1 MEKIEYLDVDVKT
14 GNFFALI
21 AILISGFSIVKWKE
35 YEQKVLLQITNS
47 SSVPVVEKIKSSPE
61 IISTIS
67 LLEKMAIKEKE
78 KIRVMVEHDN
88 SPLTTTYPI
97 ILDATTSYDPDVGDE
112 IQYTWQQISGPTIV
126 LRPNPFV
133 GKVSFEGEAG
143 EYTFELT
150 VSDNYG
156 AKAKAIRTVVIEPE
170 PNASPVI
177 DMKIRQGSELN

>member
-1 MEKIEYLDVDVKT
+1 MIRNKK

-21 AILISGFSIVKWKE
+21 AILIAGFSIIKWKE
-35 YEQKVLLQITNS
+35 YERKVLLELKNS
-47 SSVPVVEKIKSSPE
+47 SSASVVEEIKPSPE
-61 IISTIS
+61 IITKVS
-67 LLEKMAIKEKE
+67 LLEKMAIKERE

-88 SPLTTTYPI
+88 SPLTTTYPM

-112 IQYTWQQISGPTIV
+112 IQYVWKQISGPSV
-126 LRPNPFV
+126 DLRPNPFA

-156 AKAKAIRTVVIEPE
+156 SKATALRTVVIEPE
-170 PNASPVI
+170 PNAPPVI
-177 DMKIRQGSELN
+177 EVKVRQGSELN

>member
-1 MEKIEYLDVDVKT
+1 MSANKT

-21 AILISGFSIVKWKE
+21 VILISGFSIIKWKE
-35 YEQKVLLQITNS
+35 YERKVLIRITDS
-47 SSVPVVEKIKSSPE
+47 SPVPKVEKIKSSPE
-61 IISTIS
+61 IVSKVS
-67 LLEKMAIKEKE
+67 LLEKMALKEKE

-88 SPLTTTYPI
+88 SPLTTTYPM

-112 IQYTWQQISGPTIV
+112 IQYIWQQISGPKIE

-143 EYTFELT
+143 EYKFELT

-170 PNASPVI
+170 PNALPVI
-177 DMKIRQGSELN
+177 DMKVRQGSELN

>member
-1 MEKIEYLDVDVKT
+1 MSRNKT

-21 AILISGFSIVKWKE
+21 AILIAGFSIIKWKE
-35 YEQKVLLQITNS
+35 YERKVLLEI
-47 SSVPVVEKIKSSPE
+47 KKSSASVVDKIEPSSE
-61 IISTIS
+61 IITKVN
-67 LLEKMAIKEKE
+67 LLEKMAIKERE

-88 SPLTTTYPI
+88 SPLTTTYPM

-112 IQYTWQQISGPTIV
+112 IQYTWQQISGPKIE
-126 LRPNPFV
+126 LRPNPFA

-156 AKAKAIRTVVIEPE
+156 AQAKAIKTVVIEPE
-170 PNASPVI
+170 PNALPVI
-177 DMKIRQGSELN
+177 DMQVRQGSELN

>member
-1 MEKIEYLDVDVKT
+1 VSKNKT

-21 AILISGFSIVKWKE
+21 VILISGFSIIKWKE
-35 YEQKVLLQITNS
+35 YEQKVLLQITHTAS
-47 SSVPVVEKIKSSPE
+47 APEKIKPSPE
-61 IISTIS
+61 IVSQVS

-88 SPLTTTYPI
+88 SPLTTTYPM

-112 IQYTWQQISGPTIV
+112 IQYVWQQISGPKIE
-126 LRPNPFV
+126 LLPNSFV

-143 EYTFELT
+143 EYTFELI

-156 AKAKAIRTVVIEPE
+156 AKSKAIRTVVIEPE
-170 PNASPVI
+170 PNASPII
-177 DMKIRQGSELN
+177 DMKVRQGSELN

>member
-1 MEKIEYLDVDVKT
+1 MSENKT

-21 AILISGFSIVKWKE
+21 VILISGFSIIKWKE
-35 YEQKVLLQITNS
+35 YERKALLQITYS
-47 SSVPVVEKIKSSPE
+47 SPVPVVEKIKPSPE
-61 IISTIS
+61 IVSKVS

-88 SPLTTTYPI
+88 SPLTTTYPM

-112 IQYTWQQISGPTIV
+112 IQYTWQQISGPKIE

-150 VSDNYG
+150 VSDDYG

-170 PNASPVI
+170 PNTSPII
-177 DMKIRQGSELN
+177 DMKVRQGSELN

>member
-1 MEKIEYLDVDVKT
+1 MSENKT
-14 GNFFALI
+14 GNVFALI
-21 AILISGFSIVKWKE
+21 VILISGFSIIKWKE
-35 YEQKVLLQITNS
+35 YERKVLMRITDSSPVQII
-47 SSVPVVEKIKSSPE
+47 EKIKSSPE
-61 IISTIS
+61 IVSKVN
-67 LLEKMAIKEKE
+67 LLEKMALKEKE

-88 SPLTTTYPI
+88 SPLTTTYPM

-112 IQYTWQQISGPTIV
+112 IQYIWKQISGPKIE

-143 EYTFELT
+143 EYTFELM

-177 DMKIRQGSELN
+177 DMKVRQGSELN